1 MEVEPPVKPSTPG
14 LTGFYSSYLL
24 HMKRYLFG
32 LTVSI
37 MGSSMFC
44 MAQQPQ
50 FLSELNIGHIRQEV
64 FSPVANVSMTGRKM
78 KMSQKIYGNGVSL
91 HAPASGVILLHGKG
105 SRFIADIGVDDKDNR
120 QLDAMGME
128 SITATDGTKTF
139 YHTDKTSNRKILTGI
154 GRDVQSI
161 APGSIAFTLY
171 GDDKQ
176 IWSSGVIKQ
185 GDKPVHI
192 DVAVSGIN
200 VLRFSVADAGDG
212 ISGDVADLANAA
224 IIMQPGAIAELIDED
239 HLPADK
245 KHETGINKQLS
256 ARLLSLPVAT
266 PPVVTTDWLI
276 RKPAQK
282 AVISRIGNQ
291 QMLMSNGLVS
301 RTFYVGANLATTSI
315 RNLVSGEEYLRA
327 VKPEADVMIDSV
339 NYPVGGLAGQID
351 QAYLLPDWLDKMNVI
366 PNSFILQTFTVSELK
381 PKIPWTSKRWLA
393 ASQWKAS
400 GQELTC
406 YYEHP
411 GLKGISVA
419 VHYEIYDGLPLISKW
434 LEVKNKGDKNITV
447 NHFTAEMIAY
457 SEPSNSPSGKQE
469 WMKPNFHLEN
479 DYAFGGFTYE
489 SSDQSIFW
497 QTDKSYTSQADYNV
511 MMPCVVKSMPEKG
524 PDQIL
529 GPGQAMETFNTY
541 LLALDGTDRE
551 RNGLS
556 QRKMYRTLAPWATE
570 NPIFLHLTSTNTE
583 VVKQAVDQCKATGY
597 EMIILS
603 FGSGLNMEDTSAR
616 NIEKFRSLAAYAHS
630 KGIEIGGYSLFSSR
644 SIDPENDVIN
654 VTTGKPGGTVFG
666 TAPCLGSKWGI
677 AYLEKIN
684 KFFAETGFDLLEH
697 DGPYPGDFC
706 ASKNHPGHHGYG
718 DSQWSQWKQ
727 SIVFYKALREKG
739 IYLNLP
745 DFYFLSGSNK
755 VSVGYKE
762 VNWSLPR
769 AQQLVLGRQNN
780 YDGTWTRTPGMN
792 WTFVPLVEYH
802 GGGAAATLEPL
813 SEHLDAYEAHMK
825 QNYGA
830 GIQAC
835 YRGNRL
841 YDTEATKALVIKE
854 IAHYKKYRDILN
866 ADIIHL
872 QRPTGRDW
880 DGFMHADPQLKQ
892 KAFAMFFN
900 PLSQPVTRIIRL
912 PLYYAGLKSSAKISI
927 AGAPATQFALNTNRE
942 AMVTI
947 TIPANSST
955 WLVVE

>member
-1 MEVEPPVKPSTPG
+1 
-14 LTGFYSSYLL
+14 
-24 HMKRYLFG
+24 MKRYLLG
-32 LTVSI
+32 LTVC
-37 MGSSMFC
+37 MLGSNLFC
-44 MAQQPQ
+44 LAQHRQL
-50 FLSELNIGHIRQEV
+50 LSGLNNGTIRQEV
-64 FSPVANVSMTGRKM
+64 FSPMVNASMTGKKM
-78 KMSQKIYGNGVSL
+78 KMSQKIYENGISV
-91 HAPASGVILLHGKG
+91 HAPASGLISLHGKAI
-105 SRFIADIGVDDKDNR
+105 RFVADIGVDDKDNR
-120 QLDAMGME
+120 NLEAADME

-139 YHTDKTSNRKILTGI
+139 YHTDKTTNRKNLTGI

-161 APGSIAFTLY
+161 APGSIVFTLS
-171 GDDKQ
+171 GDNKQ
-176 IWSSGVIKQ
+176 IWSSGVMKQ
-185 GDKPVHI
+185 GDKPVHMDVDISGI
-192 DVAVSGIN
+192 DVIS
-200 VLRFSVADAGDG
+200 FSVTDGGDG
-212 ISGDVADLANAA
+212 TSGDVADLANAA
-224 IIMQPGAIAELIDED
+224 IIMQPGAIAELLDEN
-239 HLPADK
+239 HLPQNKRGEA
-245 KHETGINKQLS
+245 GINKQLS
-256 ARLLSLPVAT
+256 ALLLSLPVAK
-266 PPVVTTDWLI
+266 PSVATTDWLI
-276 RKPAQK
+276 QKPAQEA
-282 AVISRIGNQ
+282 AVSRIGDH
-291 QMLMSNGLVS
+291 QMLMSNGLIS
-301 RTFYVGANLATTSI
+301 RTFYIGANMATTSI
-315 RNLVSGEEYLRA
+315 RNLVTGEEYLRA
-327 VKPEADVMIDSV
+327 VKPEADLMIDSV
-339 NYPVGGLAGQID
+339 TYPVGGLSGQTD
-351 QAYLLPDWLDKMNVI
+351 QAYLLPDWLNKMDVI
-366 PNSFILQTFTVSELK
+366 PHAFLFKTFTVSDLK
-381 PKIPWTSKRWLA
+381 QKIPWTSKRWLA

-400 GQELTC
+400 GKELTC

-411 GLKGISVA
+411 DLKDISVA

-434 LEVKNKGDKNITV
+434 LEIKNKGTKNIAI
-447 NHFTAEMIAY
+447 NHFTAEIIAY
-457 SEPSNSPSGKQE
+457 SEASNSPSGKDE

-489 SSDQSIFW
+489 GSDQSIFW
-497 QTDKSYTSQADYNV
+497 QTDKTYSSQADYSS

-529 GPGQAMETFNTY
+529 EPGQGMETFNTY
-541 LLALDGTDRE
+541 LLGLDGTDRE

-570 NPIFLHLTSTNTE
+570 NPIFLHLTSTKPE

-603 FGSGLNMEDTSAR
+603 FGSGLNMEDTSAK
-616 NIEKFRSLAAYAHS
+616 NIEKFKSLAAYAHS

-654 VTTGKPGGTVFG
+654 VTTGKPGGTRFG

-677 AYLEKIN
+677 AYLEKLN
-684 KFFAETGFDLLEH
+684 TFFAQTGFDLLEH

-706 ASKNHPGHHGYG
+706 ASINHPGHHGYG
-718 DSQWSQWKQ
+718 DSQWNQWKE
-727 SIVFYKALREKG
+727 SINFYEALRKKD

-755 VSVGYKE
+755 VSIGYKE

-769 AQQLVLGRQNN
+769 AQQIVLGRQNN
-780 YDGTWTRTPGMN
+780 YDGTWTRTPSMN

-841 YDTEATKALVIKE
+841 YDTESTKQLVIKE
-854 IAHYKKYRDILN
+854 VAHYKKYRDILN

-900 PLSQPVTRIIRL
+900 PLSQPITRTIKL
-912 PLYYAGLKSSAKISI
+912 PLYYAGLKSSAKISVE
-927 AGAPATQFALNTNRE
+927 GAPAKQFALNSNRE
-942 AMVTI
+942 AMVSI